1 VVDDSDPAV
10 ESDLRRRA
18 AWLLLMLVIVAV
30 LLVVVI
36 SALVKTNG
44 SSGDGGNGSGPLDGI
59 ATSDGSGTPSGQH
72 PSTHHSHR
80 PGTGGQ
86 SGSTTTAVPIGH
98 ISCPTSQRC
107 ILQGD
112 VDGSAQAIN
121 TFRAQHGLPA
131 VPTSVGP
138 QAQSCAFHD
147 GSGCSGSWAL
157 TYLSTP
163 NAQEAVQK
171 IDQYAHFE
179 DPNIKSVQVGW
190 AFDPGSNLYYFAIIR
205 TG

>member
-18 AWLLLMLVIVAV
+18 AWLLLMLAIVAV

-36 SALVKTNG
+36 SALVKTH
-44 SSGDGGNGSGPLDGI
+44 SSSADGGNGSGPLDPI
-59 ATSDGSGTPSGQH
+59 ATSSGSGSPSGQH
-72 PSTHHSHR
+72 PSKHHSHR

-86 SGSTTTAVPIGH
+86 SGTTSVPVGQT
-98 ISCPTSQRC
+98 SCPTSERC

-112 VDGSAQAIN
+112 VGNSTQAIN
-121 TFRAQHGLPA
+121 TFRAEHGLTA
-131 VPTSVGP
+131 VPVSVGP

-163 NAQEAVQK
+163 DAQEAVQK

-190 AFDPGSNLYYFAIIR
+190 AFDPGSKLYYFAIVR
-205 TG
+205 NG

>member
-1 VVDDSDPAV
+1 VVDDSDPVV

-18 AWLLLMLVIVAV
+18 AWLLLMLAIVAV

-36 SALVKTNG
+36 SALVKTNS
-44 SSGDGGNGSGPLDGI
+44 SSGDGGNGSGPLDNI
-59 ATSDGSGTPSGQH
+59 ATSPGSSSPSGHH
-72 PSTHHSHR
+72 PSTHHGHR
-80 PGTGGQ
+80 PGTSGQ
-86 SGSTTTAVPIGH
+86 SDTTTSVPVGQT
-98 ISCPTSQRC
+98 SCPTSERC

-112 VDGSAQAIN
+112 VGNSAQAIN
-121 TFRAQHGLPA
+121 TFRAQHGLTA

-163 NAQEAVQK
+163 DAQEAVQK

-190 AFDPGSNLYYFAIIR
+190 AFDPGSKLYYFAVIR
-205 TG
+205 NG